1 MPLFVETLESRVL
14 LSGTAIAEATPAP
27 DFVASLSGKYP
38 PVILPAA
45 TVKTTV
51 RLTNMGGAMSVQQYV
66 PVAMYVSDTPTL
78 DASATPIYETTVKA
92 KLKAGQTRS
101 YNLKMTAP
109 ASLPG
114 NGYYFI
120 VQVNTDGAVVESN
133 LDNNVVAGSFLS
145 NPFGHYSGTVSI
157 PKMGDYPIGFDL
169 SPGVGS
175 NITSSMFGGGS
186 ELSSLLNVSDANSTL
201 KANGRYTVKVS
212 GTLNDTAY
220 GDVRF
225 RVNAS
230 GTIHGQTMDGTIG
243 VTVMGQSIRFSFTV
257 IKDS

>member
-1 MPLFVETLESRVL
+1 MPTFVEPLESRVL
-14 LSGTAIAEATPAP
+14 LSGGAVAEPAPAP

-51 RLTNMGGAMSVQQYV
+51 RLTNQGGAMGVQQMV
-66 PVAMYVSDTPTL
+66 PVAVYVSATPDL

-92 KLKAGQTRS
+92 KLKTGQTRS

-114 NGYYFI
+114 DGYYFI
-120 VQVNTDGAVVESN
+120 VQINAQGTVVESDLN
-133 LDNNVVAGSFLS
+133 NNVVAGSFLS

-157 PKMGDYPIGFDL
+157 PTMGDYPISFDL
-169 SPGVGS
+169 SPGIGS
-175 NITSSMFGGGS
+175 AITSSMFGGGS
-186 ELSSLLNVSDANSTL
+186 DYSGILNATDVSASLTSS
-201 KANGRYTVKVS
+201 GRYQVKVS
-212 GTLNDTAY
+212 GTLNDTPY

-243 VTVMGQSIRFSFTV
+243 VSAMGHSIRLRFTV
-257 IKDS
+257 TKDW

>member
-1 MPLFVETLESRVL
+1 MPSFVESLESRMH
-14 LSGTAIAEATPAP
+14 LSVGAIAQATSAP

-51 RLTNMGGAMSVQQYV
+51 RLTNLGAAMGAVQSV
-66 PVAMYVSDTPTL
+66 PVAVYMSGTPTL
-78 DASATPIYETTVKA
+78 DAGATPMYETTVKA
-92 KLKAGQTRS
+92 KLKAGQTKS

-114 NGYYFI
+114 DGYYFI
-120 VQVNTDGAVVESN
+120 VQINADGAVLESD
-133 LDNNVVAGSFLS
+133 LDNNVVAGSFLA

-157 PKMGDYPIGFDL
+157 PKMGDYPISFDL
-169 SPGVGS
+169 SPGTGS
-175 NITSSMFGGGS
+175 SITSSMFGGGS
-186 ELSSLLNVSDANSTL
+186 GLSSLLDVSDASSTL
-201 KANGRYTVKVS
+201 KASGRYSVKAS
-212 GTLNDTAY
+212 GTAHDTPY
-220 GDVRF
+220 GDVQF

-243 VTVMGQSIRFSFTV
+243 VSAMGQSIRCSFTV
-257 IKDS
+257 TKDG